1 LDLDFVFA
9 EETLLVLCLT
19 YIYAES
25 DKSRIVRL
33 VADAEQILIDNSQNR
48 IGSGLKNIRVRTPVL
63 GVDGIGGPES
73 LFQTPTPLLF
83 RNVSAKL
90 SHFT

>member
-1 LDLDFVFA
+1 MDLDFVFA

-48 IGSGLKNIRVRTPVL
+48 IGSGLKNIRVRTLVHC
-63 GVDGIGGPES
+63 S
-73 LFQTPTPLLF
+73 ACFQSVRFDFPIPHDAPF
-83 RNVSAKL
+83 GCC
-90 SHFT
+90 